1 MSQVQVVKDAHNII
15 DVIGSYLQLQH
26 AGSNYRGLCP
36 FHSEKSPSFFVSETM
51 QRYKCFG
58 CGKTGDIFTFLQDY
72 EGLTFYESLES
83 LAQKAGITLEASIK
97 PSQEDTQKKELLV
110 LLDQARAYYHY
121 LLTEH
126 EVGASAREYLK
137 KRGITNESIQQF
149 QLGYALPTWDGLT
162 TYLTEKK
169 NFPADLLLHSGMAV
183 KGKHGLYDRFRHRI
197 MFPLKNARG
206 QVVGF
211 SGRVFAA
218 DSPKE
223 EPKYINTPETQLYHK
238 GRMLYGLY
246 ENGLAVRKEKRIILV
261 EGEFDMISSVQ
272 AHVSAVAA
280 IKGSA
285 LTTDH
290 VQLLARSVD
299 QIILALDADA
309 AGLAATEKAIGVVAQ
324 AQVSREQ
331 PLSLLVIR
339 VPSGK
344 DPDELSQTEP
354 KLWRETAKHPITP
367 YEFLL
372 DVACEKFDS
381 TTLMGKQQIMQQV
394 TPIFAQIQ
402 HAVQFEYFTKVL
414 AERLDVS
421 VSSVQKDIKAFA
433 RRSEQKAPEKM
444 LSKKPAEQK
453 KLSKRERLE
462 NYLLFLVFHSAS
474 ADQRK
479 RLTELASLPLQN
491 EGLSAALAALLL
503 HDIELTAAI
512 KKIDI
517 DQQELVFELSTHPEM
532 EETISKLNI
541 TQEWNIRM
549 TELQKEVRSS
559 RAKEIGKRLEE
570 LDALT
575 TRTTEEDAEYTH
587 LLQELTVVR
596 VSSPSS

>member
-1 MSQVQVVKDAHNII
+1 
-15 DVIGSYLQLQH
+15 
-26 AGSNYRGLCP
+26 
-36 FHSEKSPSFFVSETM
+36 
-51 QRYKCFG
+51 
-58 CGKTGDIFTFLQDY
+58 
-72 EGLTFYESLES
+72 
-83 LAQKAGITLEASIK
+83 
-97 PSQEDTQKKELLV
+97 
-110 LLDQARAYYHY
+110 
-121 LLTEH
+121 
-126 EVGASAREYLK
+126 
-137 KRGITNESIQQF
+137 
-149 QLGYALPTWDGLT
+149 
-162 TYLTEKK
+162 
-169 NFPADLLLHSGMAV
+169 
-183 KGKHGLYDRFRHRI
+183 
-197 MFPLKNARG
+197 
-206 QVVGF
+206 
-211 SGRVFAA
+211 
-218 DSPKE
+218 
-223 EPKYINTPETQLYHK
+223 
-238 GRMLYGLY
+238 
-246 ENGLAVRKEKRIILV
+246 
-261 EGEFDMISSVQ
+261 
-272 AHVSAVAA
+272 VAA

-344 DPDELSQTEP
+344 DPDEMSQTEP

-372 DVACEKFDS
+372 AVACEKFDP

-421 VSSVQKDIKAFA
+421 ISSVQKDIKAFA
-433 RRSEQKAPEKM
+433 RRAEQKAPEKM

-453 KLSKRERLE
+453 KLSKRVRLE
-462 NYLLFLVFHSAS
+462 NYLLFLVFHSLP
-474 ADQRK
+474 ADQKK
-479 RLTELASLPLQN
+479 RLNELASLPLQN
-491 EGLSAALAALLL
+491 EGLSAALTALLRY
-503 HDIELTAAI
+503 DTELTAAI

-517 DQQELVFELSTHPEM
+517 DQQELLFELSTHPEM
-532 EETISKLNI
+532 EEAIGKLNI
-541 TQEWNIRM
+541 AQEWNTRM

-575 TRTTEEDAEYTH
+575 ARTAEEDAEYTH